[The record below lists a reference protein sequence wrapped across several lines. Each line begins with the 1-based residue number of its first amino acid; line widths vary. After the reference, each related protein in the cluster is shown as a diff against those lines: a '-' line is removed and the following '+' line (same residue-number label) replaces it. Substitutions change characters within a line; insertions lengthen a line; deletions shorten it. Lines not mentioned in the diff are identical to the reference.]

1 MEYFNGLGGF
11 AADGREYLTILG
23 PGQSTPAPWINVI
36 ANPQFGFMVATE
48 GSGYTWA
55 RNSRENQLTP
65 WSNDPVSDR
74 SGEVLYVRDEE
85 SGELWGPTATP
96 IRDPISTYSAR
107 HGQGYSRFEHSA
119 RGIELD
125 LLMFV
130 PVDDPVKISRL
141 RIRNASDQT
150 RRLTVTAYVECVL
163 GSARSATAPYI
174 ITSVDAAS
182 GALMASNP
190 WSAASAGHVMF
201 ADLRGQQNAWTCDR
215 REFIGRHGTLARPAA
230 LSRTV
235 AAVTSGGCGPGS
247 VLRAADFGR
256 TRGRRNG

>member
-23 PGQSTPAPWINVI
+23 RSQSTPAPWINVI
-36 ANPQFGFMVATE
+36 ANPQFGFLVATE

-74 SGEVLYVRDEE
+74 SGEVLYVRDDE

-96 IRDPISTYSAR
+96 IRDPDLTYSAR

-141 RIRNASDQT
+141 RIRNTSDQT
-150 RRLTVTAYVECVL
+150 RRLTITAYVECVL

-230 LSRTV
+230 LAGPLPLSRRV
-235 AAVTSGGCGPGS
+235 GAGLDPCCALQTSVELEAG
-247 VLRAADFGR
+247 
-256 TRGRRNG
+256 RNG